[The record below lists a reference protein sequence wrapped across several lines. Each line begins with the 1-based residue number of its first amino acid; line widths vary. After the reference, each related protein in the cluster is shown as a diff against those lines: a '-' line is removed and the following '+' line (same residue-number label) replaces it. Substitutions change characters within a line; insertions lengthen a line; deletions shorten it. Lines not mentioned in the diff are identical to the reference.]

1 MIQTLISAKLKMANM
16 KRIKAD
22 LLEFAQAQA
31 NGSVYGKWNQL
42 YVYAELGQEVSY
54 TPRPNDDPNT
64 EYKMF
69 RNCELS
75 YTDTEEKLDNALFG
89 ATTTEEL
96 LIIYC

>member
-1 MIQTLISAKLKMANM
+1 M

-22 LLEFAQAQA
+22 PLEFAQAQT

-42 YVYAELGQEVSY
+42 YVYAKLGQEVSY
-54 TPRPNDDPNT
+54 NPRHNDDPKT

-75 YTDTEEKLDNALFG
+75 YTDTEEKLDDALFFT
-89 ATTTEEL
+89 ATTEAL
-96 LIIYC
+96 LIVYC

>member
-1 MIQTLISAKLKMANM
+1 MADV

-22 LLEFAQAQA
+22 PLEFAQAQT

-54 TPRPNDDPNT
+54 TPRSNDDLNT

-75 YTDTEEKLDNALFG
+75 YTDTEENLDNALFG

-96 LIIYC
+96 LIVYC